1 MAETLSVA
9 LAGRPLGSLRRSAGT
24 LTLSYD
30 DVYVSAA
37 RVPDLSLSLPRSTK
51 HHTGTVVAH
60 WLDGLLPDNAD
71 TREVWQHD
79 YGAASS
85 EPFDLLATAIGH
97 DCAGAVQMCVPEA
110 VDDMLSRPPELRRVS
125 GADILAWLDRL
136 RTSPEH
142 GFSIDGTANFSLA
155 GAQPKIALRYD
166 GGQWWQ
172 PSGAAASTHLLK
184 PDVEHRPAQ
193 AVVEHV
199 CMEAARRC
207 GLHAA
212 ATAVGRYGE
221 RSVISVTR
229 FDRHHAGGAWQRLH
243 QEDVCQALGL
253 PPVSK
258 YEMFGGPG
266 VAATAALLR
275 TATTSPDLSLAR
287 FRDALIYNWLIGGT
301 DAHAKNYALL
311 MHGGAVEFAPL
322 YDICSVFP
330 YVPDGTELQRRLS
343 MRLGGH
349 YALEDT
355 LRPGLWHD
363 VADELELD
371 AVETVR
377 RVRRMASAVPRAVRE
392 AADGLADEV
401 RDLEPVGR
409 LVASVERHARICA
422 AALDS

>member
-1 MAETLSVA
+1 MAEILSVV

-30 DVYVSAA
+30 DVYVSTA
-37 RVPDLSLSLPRSTK
+37 RVPDLSLSLPRSAK
-51 HHTGTVVAH
+51 HHAGSTVSN

-97 DCAGAVQMCVPEA
+97 DCAGAVQLCKPDSLEDVLA
-110 VDDMLSRPPELRRVS
+110 RPSELRPVS

-136 RTSPEH
+136 QTSPEH

-166 GGQWWQ
+166 EGQWWQ

-184 PDVEHRPAQ
+184 PDVAHRPAQ
-193 AVVEHV
+193 AVVEHA

-229 FDRHHAGGAWQRLH
+229 FDRHHAGGAWRRLH

-253 PPVSK
+253 PPQSK
-258 YEMFGGPG
+258 YEMFDGPG
-266 VAATAALLR
+266 IAATAALLR
-275 TATTSPDLSLAR
+275 TVTTSPDLSLAR

-311 MHGGAVEFAPL
+311 MHGGAVELAPL

-330 YVPDGTELQRRLS
+330 YVPDGTELERRLS

-349 YALEDT
+349 FALEAT
-355 LRPGLWHD
+355 MRPGLWND
-363 VADELELD
+363 VADELGLD
-371 AVETVR
+371 AAETVR
-377 RVRRMASAVPRAVRE
+377 RARRLAAAVPQAIRE
-392 AADGLADEV
+392 AADGLAYGV
-401 RDLEPVGR
+401 RGLEPVGR
-409 LVASVERHARICA
+409 LVASVERHARVCA
-422 AALDS
+422 LALDG